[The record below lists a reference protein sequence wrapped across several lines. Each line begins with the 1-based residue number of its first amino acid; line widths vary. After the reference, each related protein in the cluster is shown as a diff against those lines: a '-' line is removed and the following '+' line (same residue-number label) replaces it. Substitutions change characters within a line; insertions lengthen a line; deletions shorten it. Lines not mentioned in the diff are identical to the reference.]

1 MLADCFPIGVR
12 ERRALLKLTIACSAK
27 ARISLMALGAR
38 FLKLTP
44 WHYNSGKEVTISLP
58 PECHLLEKTLRDECF
73 WSFGHS
79 GLHKT
84 NSSFV
89 FRVRICVDASE
100 DFFKIS
106 SRLSRGVDKQTKNAM
121 SYLQISP
128 QVMVRMVEWHKGG
141 LGFPFHPRRTHTPTH
156 TTHILFRNKFH
167 FSGKVSCSLSII
179 CLQN

>member
-1 MLADCFPIGVR
+1 
-12 ERRALLKLTIACSAK
+12 
-27 ARISLMALGAR
+27 MALGAR

-100 DFFKIS
+100 DFFKIF
-106 SRLSRGVDKQTKNAM
+106 SRLSRGVDKQTKKCHVLPADF
-121 SYLQISP
+121 STGHG
-128 QVMVRMVEWHKGG
+128 EDGG
-141 LGFPFHPRRTHTPTH
+141 VAWGDWFPIPPSTHTHTNH